1 MNNPHIIKSYSFK
14 GILLENVQINIDTA
28 IYQPALKRVDAV
40 LELRAAGSEE
50 VFDTKRISFEVENAP
65 DIVGL
70 IESKIA
76 ENPSL
81 ITE

>member
-1 MNNPHIIKSYSFK
+1 MNNPYVIKNYSFK
-14 GILLENVQINIDTA
+14 GIPLENVQINIDTA
-28 IYQPALKRVDAV
+28 IYQPALKRIDAV
-40 LELRAAGSEE
+40 LELRAEGSEQA
-50 VFDTKRISFEVENAP
+50 FDTRRISFEVETAP

-76 ENPSL
+76 EDPSL